1 MKVILTNGYYIEID
15 GLNHTLKQ
23 KYIAEKKNDKS
34 KYETE
39 KVCGYYN
46 NLAGAVEKFI
56 KLNQIDLMAQ
66 EAFEMSEY
74 VKSIEEINKTAIK
87 AIKSVL
93 EGEHTE
99 RGCNGFGS
107 SGKF

>member
-23 KYIAEKKNDKS
+23 KYIAERKDGKS

-66 EAFEMSEY
+66 ESLEMKEY
-74 VKSIEEINKTAIK
+74 VKSIEEINKASVK

-93 EGEHTE
+93 EGS
-99 RGCNGFGS
+99 R
-107 SGKF
+107 